1 MPLLRVILTVF
12 PGLLQRSRI
21 KRLWFF
27 LLRLFALRSSSERS

>member
-1 MPLLRVILTVF
+1 MSQRDVLTLF
-12 PGLLQRSRI
+12 PGLLQRRRM